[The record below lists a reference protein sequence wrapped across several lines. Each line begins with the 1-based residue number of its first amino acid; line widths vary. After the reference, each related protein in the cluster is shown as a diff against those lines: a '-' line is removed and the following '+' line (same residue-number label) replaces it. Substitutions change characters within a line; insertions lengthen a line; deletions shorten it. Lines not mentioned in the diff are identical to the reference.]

1 MNSWFSLVKS
11 CGIPWNPQNPLGIPI
26 RLRCRGA
33 LQCVSSLRT
42 APATLGAALC
52 GADPRAWGRSLGRGE
67 ESRAGLPKGTSWDEN
82 SDGTPESNGTK
93 GCLAKFAGC
102 HIPHFPGKSDNNSP
116 FSARCSIVGGFHMTA
131 QASQLRG
138 LAVDSDYSGWSSR
151 GISLWQAACN
161 VPLWT
166 CLLGIPSRPRMV

>member
-1 MNSWFSLVKS
+1 MNSWFLVKS
-11 CGIPWNPQNPLGIPI
+11 CGIPRIHLGFRSAPGAVARFSVSPAFEPLLQP
-26 RLRCRGA
+26 LVQRCVEQLGPGEDPWEEAKRG
-33 LQCVSSLRT
+33 
-42 APATLGAALC
+42 
-52 GADPRAWGRSLGRGE
+52 
-67 ESRAGLPKGTSWDEN
+67 RAGLPSWTSWDEN

-93 GCLAKFAGC
+93 GCLAKFEGC
-102 HIPHFPGKSDNNSP
+102 HIPHFPRKSGNNSP

-138 LAVDSDYSGWSSR
+138 LAVDSGYSGWSSR

-166 CLLGIPSRPRMV
+166 C

>member
-1 MNSWFSLVKS
+1 M
-11 CGIPWNPQNPLGIPI
+11 WNPMESPESTWDSDPPEVPWRASVCLQPSNRSCNPWCSAVWSRSQGLGKILGKRRREAELDCQKRHLGMKTPMELQNPME
-26 RLRCRGA
+26 LRGVWRN
-33 LQCVSSLRT
+33 LQAV
-42 APATLGAALC
+42 
-52 GADPRAWGRSLGRGE
+52 
-67 ESRAGLPKGTSWDEN
+67 TS
-82 SDGTPESNGTK
+82 
-93 GCLAKFAGC
+93 
-102 HIPHFPGKSDNNSP
+102 HIFSGKSDNNSP